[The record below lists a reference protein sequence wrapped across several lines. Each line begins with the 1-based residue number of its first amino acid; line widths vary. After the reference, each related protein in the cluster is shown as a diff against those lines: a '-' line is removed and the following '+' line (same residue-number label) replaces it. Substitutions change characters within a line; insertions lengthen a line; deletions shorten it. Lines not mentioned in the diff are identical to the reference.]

1 MRIYT
6 KMKNKL
12 GLMMAAI
19 IIGGWMQVGFVLF
32 KANGN

>member
-19 IIGGWMQVGFVLF
+19 IIAGWMQVGFVLF